1 MKFFKNLDKEKI
13 KNKILKIVKSKA
25 FIIVITLIILDL
37 VLGFISRALINKLPE
52 QSAAYRWSADG
63 KMMAQVSVFFT
74 EDQMIDTNFIK
85 KMEYSEIGV
94 IREQLPKITVELF
107 GNEAGCI
114 IDREPSEEDIRSAQQ
129 GLARAK
135 AVLTGGEFDLVIL
148 DELTIPIAFGLITTE
163 AVLDLVKD
171 KPENVELVI
180 TGRNAPQEL
189 IEAAD
194 LVTEMKEIKHYYQ
207 EGVLSR
213 RGIEC

>member
-1 MKFFKNLDKEKI
+1 MKKTDRN
-13 KNKILKIVKSKA
+13 
-25 FIIVITLIILDL
+25 II
-37 VLGFISRALINKLPE
+37 INPMTRGYI
-52 QSAAYRWSADG
+52 QIYTGDG
-63 KMMAQVSVFFT
+63 KGKTTAALGLAMRAVGAGLKVYIGQFVK
-74 EDQMIDTNFIK
+74 E
-85 KMEYSEIGV
+85 MEYSEIGV

-114 IDREPSEEDIRSAQQ
+114 IDREPSEEDIRSAQE

-148 DELTIPIAFGLITTE
+148 DELTIPISFGLITTE